1 MNGRT
6 PKAVKIVV
14 SGETALVGA
23 ISEIE
28 ALTVQDEEMLDLGRV
43 TLGEDLVLYLFGAP
57 GRTPMAPLDELC
69 HGAIGAVVVA
79 ETGRFADCSSAIEFF
94 DSRQVPYLV
103 AVDAT
108 HDPERVRTALAVEAA
123 VPIVQCD
130 VRGRAGAKHVL
141 VTVAEHALAR
151 RAWG

>member
-1 MNGRT
+1 MSDRT
-6 PKAVKIVV
+6 PTAVKIVV

-23 ISEIE
+23 LSEIE
-28 ALTVQDEEMLDLGRV
+28 ALTVQDEDSLDVGRI
-43 TLGEDLVLYLFGAP
+43 TLDDDLILYLFGTEAQ
-57 GRTPMAPLDELC
+57 TPWDDLC

-79 ETGRFADCSSAIEFF
+79 EIDRLADCSSAIAFF

-108 HDPERVRTALAVEAA
+108 HDPERVRRALAVEPA

-130 VRGRAGAKHVL
+130 VRARAGAKHVL